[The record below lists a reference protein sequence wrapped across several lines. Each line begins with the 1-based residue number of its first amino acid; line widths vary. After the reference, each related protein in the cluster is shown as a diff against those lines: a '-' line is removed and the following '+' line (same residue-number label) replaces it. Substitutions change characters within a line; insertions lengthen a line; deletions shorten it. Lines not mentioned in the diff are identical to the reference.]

1 MTELQKNG
9 KIAVILLTVWFT
21 FSATA
26 FSQKTDNM
34 KFVSV
39 DELMLTGQGFAE
51 SHVKYGR
58 LPAAMEKEFR
68 PALHGL
74 GTNSAGVAVRFS
86 SNSTAIAVRWTVRGD
101 NAMNH
106 MASTGIKGLDLYSL
120 DQGKWFY
127 AGTARP
133 TGKKSVGMVVQNLS
147 GDMREYI
154 AYFPLYDGVESVEIG
169 VEQDAVIGQPVDN
182 RLTKRREAKP
192 IVFYGTSI
200 TQGGCASRPGMAY
213 PSILGRM
220 LNREIINLGFS
231 GNGKLD
237 FSIAEAISRIDAEAV
252 VIDCLPNN
260 TAQSVRDSA
269 YRFITHIAKAK
280 PAMKIFM
287 LENPE
292 YPFARF
298 NLKVQQ
304 DIAETNKEWRKLYS
318 TLKEEGFRQIVYIHA
333 HGLTG
338 SDGEATV
345 DGVHF
350 TDLGFLRY
358 AESLFPYLKEYLV
371 KSPKNNRRADK
382 EIIPL
387 SRVKEFLPDL
397 IANFEAWEKEKFDE
411 LRGLFWQN
419 DSL

>member
-1 MTELQKNG
+1 M
-9 KIAVILLTVWFT
+9 AVLLPVIWFA
-21 FSATA
+21 FFVSA
-26 FSQKTDNM
+26 FSQKADDM

-68 PALHGL
+68 PALCDL
-74 GTNSAGVAVRFS
+74 GANSAGIAVRFS

-101 NAMNH
+101 HTMNH

-120 DQGKWFY
+120 DKGEWY
-127 AGTARP
+127 HAGTARP
-133 TGKKSVGMVVQNLS
+133 TGKTSVGTVVRNLS

-169 VEQDAVIGQPVDN
+169 VEQDAFIGKPGDK
-182 RLTKRREAKP
+182 RLTRRQEAKP

-220 LNREIINLGFS
+220 LNRETINLGFS

-237 FSIAEAISRIDAEAV
+237 FSLAEAISQIDAEAV

-260 TAQSVRDSA
+260 TVQRVRDSA
-269 YRFITHIAKAK
+269 YRFITHIAQPK
-280 PAMKIFM
+280 PAMKIF
-287 LENPE
+287 LIENPE

-298 NLKVQQ
+298 DLTTQRE
-304 DIAETNKEWRKLYS
+304 IAEINREWKTLYS
-318 TLKEEGFRQIVYIHA
+318 RLKKEGFRQIVYISA

-338 SDGEATV
+338 NDGEATV

-358 AESLFPYLKEYLV
+358 AEALFPYLKEYLV
-371 KSPKNNRRADK
+371 K
-382 EIIPL
+382 
-387 SRVKEFLPDL
+387 
-397 IANFEAWEKEKFDE
+397 
-411 LRGLFWQN
+411 
-419 DSL
+419 

>member
-1 MTELQKNG
+1 MTKLQTKVKTG
-9 KIAVILLTVWFT
+9 VIVLTVWIT
-21 FSATA
+21 FPTVAV
-26 FSQKTDNM
+26 SQKTDNM
-34 KFVSV
+34 NFVSV
-39 DELMLTGQGFAE
+39 DKLMLIGQGFAE

-68 PALHGL
+68 PELHYL
-74 GTNSAGVAVRFS
+74 GTNSAGIAVRFS
-86 SNSTAIAVRWTVRGD
+86 SNSTTIAVRWTVRND
-101 NAMNH
+101 NTMNH
-106 MASTGIKGLDLYSL
+106 MAPTGIKGLDLYSL
-120 DQGKWFY
+120 DKGKWHY

-133 TGKKSVGMVVQNLS
+133 TGKTSVGIVVQNLS
-147 GDMREYI
+147 GDMRDYI

-169 VEQDAVIGQPVDN
+169 VVQDAVIGKPVDN

-192 IVFYGTSI
+192 VVFYGTSI

-220 LNREIINLGFS
+220 LNRETVNLGFS

-237 FSIAEAISRIDAEAV
+237 FSLAEAISRIDAEAV

-260 TAQSVRDSA
+260 TAQTVRDSA

-292 YPFARF
+292 YPSARF
-298 NLKVQQ
+298 NLKVRQR
-304 DIAETNKEWRKLYS
+304 ITEINKEWKTLYS
-318 TLKEEGFRQIVYIHA
+318 TLKKEGFRQIVYVNA

-358 AESLFPYLKEYLV
+358 AEALFPYLKKYSV
-371 KSPKNNRRADK
+371 K
-382 EIIPL
+382 
-387 SRVKEFLPDL
+387 
-397 IANFEAWEKEKFDE
+397 
-411 LRGLFWQN
+411 
-419 DSL
+419 

>member
-1 MTELQKNG
+1 MKLNRR
-9 KIAVILLTVWFT
+9 IAVILPVIWFA
-21 FSATA
+21 FSVTA
-26 FSQKTDNM
+26 FSQNADDM

-39 DELMLTGQGFAE
+39 DELMLTGQGFTE
-51 SHVKYGR
+51 SYVKYGR
-58 LPAAMEKEFR
+58 LPAAMEKKFR

-74 GTNSAGVAVRFS
+74 GTNSAGIAVRFS
-86 SNSTAIAVRWTVRGD
+86 SNSTAIAVRWTVRDD
-101 NAMNH
+101 NAMPH
-106 MASTGIKGLDLYSL
+106 MASTGIKGIDLYSL
-120 DQGKWFY
+120 DNGKWYY
-127 AGTARP
+127 AGTAFP
-133 TGKKSVGMVVQNLS
+133 TGKTSVGIVARNLS
-147 GDMREYI
+147 GDMKEYI

-169 VEQDAVIGQPVDN
+169 VEQNAVIGKPVDK
-182 RLTKRREAKP
+182 RLTRRLEAKP

-220 LNREIINLGFS
+220 LNRETINLGFNGS
-231 GNGKLD
+231 GQLD

-304 DIAETNKEWRKLYS
+304 ELAETNKEWKTLYA
-318 TLKEEGFRQIVYIHA
+318 TLKKEGFRQIVYIEA
-333 HGLTG
+333 HGLAG
-338 SDGEATV
+338 DDGEATV

-358 AESLFPYLKEYLV
+358 AESLFPYLKKHIKQL
-371 KSPKNNRRADK
+371 K
-382 EIIPL
+382 
-387 SRVKEFLPDL
+387 
-397 IANFEAWEKEKFDE
+397 
-411 LRGLFWQN
+411 Q
-419 DSL
+419 

>member
-1 MTELQKNG
+1 M
-9 KIAVILLTVWFT
+9 
-21 FSATA
+21 
-26 FSQKTDNM
+26 
-34 KFVSV
+34 
-39 DELMLTGQGFAE
+39 
-51 SHVKYGR
+51 Y
-58 LPAAMEKEFR
+58 
-68 PALHGL
+68 
-74 GTNSAGVAVRFS
+74 
-86 SNSTAIAVRWTVRGD
+86 
-101 NAMNH
+101 H
-106 MASTGIKGLDLYSL
+106 MAPTGIKGIDLYSL
-120 DQGKWFY
+120 DNGKWHY

-133 TGKKSVGMVVQNLS
+133 AGKTSVGIAVQNLS

-169 VEQDAVIGQPVDN
+169 VEQDAVIGRPIDK
-182 RLTKRREAKP
+182 RLTKRLEAKP

-220 LNREIINLGFS
+220 LNRETVNLGFS

-237 FSIAEAISRIDAEAV
+237 FSLAEAISRIDAEAL

-260 TAQSVRDSA
+260 TAQTVRDSA
-269 YRFITHIAKAK
+269 FRFITHIAKAK

-298 NLKVQQ
+298 DLKIQQ
-304 DIAETNKEWRKLYS
+304 KIMETNREWRTLYS
-318 TLKEEGFRQIVYIHA
+318 TLKKEGFRQIVYIRA
-333 HGLTG
+333 DGLTG

-358 AESLFPYLKEYLV
+358 ADALFPYLKRY
-371 KSPKNNRRADK
+371 
-382 EIIPL
+382 
-387 SRVKEFLPDL
+387 RVK
-397 IANFEAWEKEKFDE
+397 
-411 LRGLFWQN
+411 
-419 DSL
+419 

>member
-1 MTELQKNG
+1 MKNLIIRLG
-9 KIAVILLTVWFT
+9 YEHLRHKAYNGTVNSTAIRYIIRRFIKTAQVTVILLAVCFAS
-21 FSATA
+21 SAFV

-34 KFVSV
+34 KFIDV
-39 DELMLTGQGFAE
+39 DSLMLTGQGFAE

-58 LPAAMEKEFR
+58 LPADMETEFR
-68 PALHGL
+68 PALCSL
-74 GTNSAGVAVRFS
+74 GANSAGLAVRFA
-86 SNSTAIAVRWTVRGD
+86 SNSTAIAIKWTVRDD
-101 NAMNH
+101 NTMNH
-106 MASTGIKGLDLYSL
+106 MAPTGIKGLDLYSL
-120 DQGKWFY
+120 DKGKWYY

-133 TGKKSVGMVVQNLS
+133 TGKTSVGTVVKNLS
-147 GDMREYI
+147 GDMREYV

-169 VEQDAVIGQPVDN
+169 VEQDAFIGKPVDK
-182 RLTKRREAKP
+182 RLTGRREAKP

-220 LNREIINLGFS
+220 LNRETVNLGFS

-237 FSIAEAISRIDAEAV
+237 FSIAEAICRIDAEAL

-260 TAQSVRDSA
+260 TAQTVRDSA
-269 YRFITHIAKAK
+269 FRFITHIAKAK

-287 LENPE
+287 QENPE

-298 NLKVQQ
+298 DLKVQQ
-304 DIAETNKEWRKLYS
+304 EIAETNKEWEKLYS
-318 TLKEEGFRQIVYIHA
+318 TLKKEGFRQIVYIRA
-333 HGLTG
+333 RGLIG

-358 AESLFPYLKEYLV
+358 AEALFPYLKKYQV
-371 KSPKNNRRADK
+371 K
-382 EIIPL
+382 
-387 SRVKEFLPDL
+387 
-397 IANFEAWEKEKFDE
+397 
-411 LRGLFWQN
+411 
-419 DSL
+419 

>member
-1 MTELQKNG
+1 MTKLQTNVKTG
-9 KIAVILLTVWFT
+9 VIVLTVWFT
-21 FSATA
+21 FSAA
-26 FSQKTDNM
+26 AVSQKTDNM
-34 KFVSV
+34 NFVSV
-39 DELMLTGQGFAE
+39 DELMLIGQGFAE
-51 SHVKYGR
+51 SHVKNGR
-58 LPAAMEKEFR
+58 LPVAMEKEFR
-68 PALHGL
+68 PALYNL
-74 GTNSAGVAVRFS
+74 GTNSAGIAVRFS
-86 SNSTAIAVRWTVRGD
+86 SNSTAIAIRWTVRGD
-101 NAMNH
+101 NTMNH

-120 DQGKWFY
+120 DKGKWYY

-133 TGKKSVGMVVQNLS
+133 TEKTSTGIVVRNLS

-169 VEQDAVIGQPVDN
+169 VEQDAVIGKPVDN
-182 RLTKRREAKP
+182 HLTKRQEAKP
-192 IVFYGTSI
+192 VVFYGTSI

-220 LNREIINLGFS
+220 LNRETVNLGFS

-237 FSIAEAISRIDAEAV
+237 FSLAEAICRIDAEAV

-260 TAQSVRDSA
+260 TAQTVRDSA

-292 YPFARF
+292 YPFTRF
-298 NLKVQQ
+298 NLKTRQ
-304 DIAETNKEWRKLYS
+304 DIAETNKEWKRLYS
-318 TLKEEGFRQIVYIHA
+318 MLKKEGFRQIVYVNA

-358 AESLFPYLKEYLV
+358 AEGLFPYLKKYSV
-371 KSPKNNRRADK
+371 K
-382 EIIPL
+382 
-387 SRVKEFLPDL
+387 
-397 IANFEAWEKEKFDE
+397 
-411 LRGLFWQN
+411 
-419 DSL
+419 